1 MVGAISV
8 HLVCGI
14 WGTLAV
20 PLTNSSANFGSQILG
35 IVAIGAFVS
44 SVSLVLWLILKHTM
58 GIRASEED
66 ELVGLDKSE
75 LGLEAYPEFGQPSA
89 AA

>member
-1 MVGAISV
+1 M
-8 HLVCGI
+8 
-14 WGTLAV
+14 
-20 PLTNSSANFGSQILG
+20 PLTNSSANFGTQILG
-35 IVAIGAFVS
+35 IVAIGTFVS

>member
-1 MVGAISV
+1 
-8 HLVCGI
+8 
-14 WGTLAV
+14 
-20 PLTNSSANFGSQILG
+20 
-35 IVAIGAFVS
+35 
-44 SVSLVLWLILKHTM
+44 M

-89 AA
+89 AG